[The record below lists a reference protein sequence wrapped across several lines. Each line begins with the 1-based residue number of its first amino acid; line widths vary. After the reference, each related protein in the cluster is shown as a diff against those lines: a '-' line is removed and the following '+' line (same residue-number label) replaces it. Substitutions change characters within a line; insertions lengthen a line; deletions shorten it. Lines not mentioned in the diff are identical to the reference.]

1 MSLEKNKMTS
11 QKFNSTN
18 SMKLNQ
24 KKVRKKIILKN
35 KIVNS
40 FMKSG
45 KKRIGEKILLK
56 CIKFLQKSTNKNSIN
71 LLKLGIVNST
81 PIFKLN
87 EQIVKKGKRKAIKIT
102 PAFISK
108 NSLRV
113 MIALKFIN
121 KIVLKNSN
129 SFYKNFGDEIMSSAH
144 LKSPSVDK
152 KNEFHKQV
160 LMNKRYIS
168 KFRW

>member
-1 MSLEKNKMTS
+1 MNLEKKKMIVDKH
-11 QKFNSTN
+11 QQTN
-18 SMKLNQ
+18 LMKLN
-24 KKVRKKIILKN
+24 RKKIRKKVVLKN

-56 CIKFLQKSTNKNSIN
+56 CVKFLQKSTNKNSIN

-87 EQIVKKGKRKAIKIT
+87 EQVVKKGKRKALKVT
-102 PAFISK
+102 PAFITK

-121 KIVLKNSN
+121 KIVSKNS
-129 SFYKNFGDEIMSSAH
+129 SLFYKNFGDEIIASAH
-144 LKSPSVDK
+144 FKSPSVDK

>member
-1 MSLEKNKMTS
+1 MISEKPFVKNSQQISFTKSS
-11 QKFNSTN
+11 QKKFT
-18 SMKLNQ
+18 
-24 KKVRKKIILKN
+24 KKTVLKN

-56 CIKFLQKSTNKNSIN
+56 CVKFLQKSTNKNSIN
-71 LLKLGIVNST
+71 LIKLGIVNST

-87 EQIVKKGKRKAIKIT
+87 EQVIKKGKRKATKIT
-102 PAFISK
+102 PTFISK

-113 MIALKFIN
+113 MVALKFIN
-121 KIVLKNSN
+121 KIVSKNSN
-129 SFYKNFGDEIMSSAH
+129 SFYKSFGEEIMSSAH
-144 LKSPSVDK
+144 FKSSSVDK
-152 KNEFHKQV
+152 KNEFQKQV